1 MEKEEPLLGIVG
13 IGEPPAAF
21 KGQKVLLHHRNGR
34 VAFYV
39 RLIFYI
45 QKVDF
50 KAIFIPA
57 NYIAFYFSLILA
69 RKLLLCRQLHYLVL
83 PPMRKICPL
92 SNVTVPCPYLSPG
105 KKSPV
110 TSRSLQPLTISI
122 ELLHDDQLI
131 DKTVAVSNSIKGK
144 KEAEK
149 KERGGGVVT
158 EARTH
163 SFIS

>member
-34 VAFYV
+34 VAFCV

-57 NYIAFYFSLILA
+57 KLHSVLLFTYFGA
-69 RKLLLCRQLHYLVL
+69 
-83 PPMRKICPL
+83 KI
-92 SNVTVPCPYLSPG
+92 
-105 KKSPV
+105 
-110 TSRSLQPLTISI
+110 
-122 ELLHDDQLI
+122 
-131 DKTVAVSNSIKGK
+131 VAV
-144 KEAEK
+144 
-149 KERGGGVVT
+149 
-158 EARTH
+158 
-163 SFIS
+163 

>member
-1 MEKEEPLLGIVG
+1 MPVSVTRQEVSGDLQK
-13 IGEPPAAF
+13 PPT
-21 KGQKVLLHHRNGR
+21 LDHLH
-34 VAFYV
+34 F
-39 RLIFYI
+39 
-45 QKVDF
+45 
-50 KAIFIPA
+50 
-57 NYIAFYFSLILA
+57 
-69 RKLLLCRQLHYLVL
+69 
-83 PPMRKICPL
+83 
-92 SNVTVPCPYLSPG
+92 
-105 KKSPV
+105 
-110 TSRSLQPLTISI
+110 